1 MAYKNIISSWQ
12 DIELSPQEIAS
23 VRAIVAGAFKRAGG
37 RGALPSV
44 VSCKNILKGK
54 IAVDAAAFEAGNVTE
69 APAKIMAKPLSKVT
83 PYERAPYVEVPD
95 SEGGVDNGLA
105 EKVAGLESM
114 LARLISALPAQAPAA
129 QKTAKR
135 KAA

>member
-12 DIELSPQEIAS
+12 DIELTAQEIAS

-54 IAVDAAAFEAGNVTE
+54 IAVDADSFTARNVQE
-69 APAKIMAKPLSKVT
+69 APAQIMAKPLATLAKPNTVG
-83 PYERAPYVEVPD
+83 APE
-95 SEGGVDNGLA
+95 NGLA

-129 QKTAKR
+129 QKTTKR

>member
-12 DIELSPQEIAS
+12 DIELTAQEIAS

-54 IAVDAAAFEAGNVTE
+54 VAVDAEAFTAGNVTE

-83 PYERAPYVEVPD
+83 PYEVAPYVVEPNTVGAP
-95 SEGGVDNGLA
+95 ENGLA

-114 LARLISALPAQAPAA
+114 LARLISALPAQAPAP
-129 QKTAKR
+129 QKTTKR